1 MGLLLISCG
10 SLPPKETITYTPV
23 EYKEIPGWSK
33 KGLRIALRSFSASCS
48 AITRHT
54 FQRVQNLKSF
64 NPQSWREVCERSKNI
79 EWRTDKEARTFF
91 MKNFA
96 PWRVHPSAYEGLFTG
111 YYEIEIKGSRKRTD
125 KFKYPIYARPKDLID
140 VSLEKFDQRLPRQK
154 IFGKVKNGSLV
165 RYLTRAQIEN
175 QDLSNSTDIL
185 AWGDNL
191 TDLFFLQIQGSG
203 RLLLPDN
210 QVMQIGYA
218 ANNGHPYTA
227 IGRILIKRGLIAK
240 EALSMQTIR
249 SWLSANP
256 SKVEEL
262 FNHNARY
269 IFFREL
275 PEAGVLGALGVKLT
289 PKSSIAIDPNFIP
302 LGAPVW
308 ISTSLPDTERPFQKL
323 MISQDTGAAIKGPV
337 RADIFFGS
345 GSAAADVAGKMKQTG
360 ELYIFLPKADFK
372 FKPVSRVVPW

>member
-64 NPQSWREVCERSKNI
+64 NPQSWREVCEKSKNI

-96 PWRVHPSAYEGLFTG
+96 PWRVRPSAYEGLFTG

-125 KFKYPIYARPKDLID
+125 KFKYPIYARPKDLIG
-140 VSLEKFDQRLPRQK
+140 VSLKHFDRRLPRRK
-154 IFGKVKNGSLV
+154 LFGREKNGSL
-165 RYLTRAQIEN
+165 RPYLTREQIEN
-175 QDLSNSTDIL
+175 HELLESTEVL

-191 TDLFFLQIQGSG
+191 IDIFFLQIQGSG
-203 RLLLPDN
+203 RVLLPHS
-210 QVMQIGYA
+210 QTMQIGYA

-227 IGRILIKRGLIAK
+227 IGQVLIKKGLIEK
-240 EALSMQTIR
+240 KNLSMQSIR
-249 SWLSANP
+249 SWLAANP
-256 SKVEEL
+256 SKVREL
-262 FNHNARY
+262 LNHNARY

-275 PEAGVLGALGVKLT
+275 PGPGVLGALGVKLT
-289 PKSSIAIDPNFIP
+289 PRSSIAIDPNFIP

-308 ISTSLPDTERPFQKL
+308 ISTSVPETKKPLQRL
-323 MISQDTGAAIKGPV
+323 MIAQDTGAAIKGPI
-337 RADIFFGS
+337 RADIFFGT
-345 GSAAADVAGKMKQTG
+345 GSPAADIAGRMKQTG
-360 ELYIFLPKADFK
+360 DLFILLPKGNFN
-372 FKPVSRVVPW
+372 FQTGS

>member
-1 MGLLLISCG
+1 
-10 SLPPKETITYTPV
+10 
-23 EYKEIPGWSK
+23 
-33 KGLRIALRSFSASCS
+33 
-48 AITRHT
+48 
-54 FQRVQNLKSF
+54 
-64 NPQSWREVCERSKNI
+64 
-79 EWRTDKEARTFF
+79 

-96 PWRVHPSAYEGLFTG
+96 PWRVRPSAYEGLFTG

-140 VSLEKFDQRLPRQK
+140 VSLGKFDQRLPRRK
-154 IFGKVKNGSLV
+154 IFGKEKNGSLV

-240 EALSMQTIR
+240 EDLSMQTIR

-275 PEAGVLGALGVKLT
+275 PEVGVLGALGVKLT

-308 ISTSLPDTERPFQKL
+308 ISTSLPDTEEPLQKL

-345 GSAAADVAGKMKQTG
+345 GSAAADVAGRMKQTG
-360 ELYIFLPKADFK
+360 ELFIFLPKADFK
-372 FKPVSRVVPW
+372 FKSVSWVDP